1 MMLKQLNWGKIRV
14 ACAVVMTIGI
24 AAANII
30 TSKAAISIPSDKATV
45 TTWNEKESKG
55 RINFEMNGERVTFD
69 ADDFD
74 LLYYI
79 CR

>member
-1 MMLKQLNWGKIRV
+1 MIKKLNWTKIRI
-14 ACAVVMTIGI
+14 ACAVLMTVGI
-24 AAANII
+24 ATANII
-30 TSKAAISIPSDKATV
+30 TSQAAISIPADKATV
-45 TTWNEKESKG
+45 TTWNEKNSKG
-55 RINFEMNGERVTFD
+55 KISFEMDGERVTFD